1 MSNRQRRNRNLKLM
15 IIAIFFMMVL
25 LLILTVFLLFKT
37 GSMQKEIDAIKVA
50 KAQAA
55 QAASAGAGSK
65 DGTLTKSS
73 ETQDASDAADASDV
87 TAAPDAVTA
96 DAQDPQVT
104 AAPLPADAKV
114 VYLTF
119 DDGPSKN
126 TQNILDVLAEND
138 VHATFFVNGRTDDD
152 SIARY
157 QAIAAGGHEIAMHS
171 YSHDYEYV
179 YASVDNFVA
188 DLDKIQN
195 LITEVTGK
203 TPMVYRF
210 PGGSSNTLS
219 VRKQP
224 MADFISAL
232 LDRGIVYFD
241 WNVDST
247 DGEGANRD
255 VQTLIDK
262 TKSGLDGKKQ
272 QYVVLM
278 HDAGDHDTTVQALP
292 SIIQYCKEQG
302 YAFDVITS
310 DTPEVHH
317 ATIS

>member
-1 MSNRQRRNRNLKLM
+1 MSSRQRQNRNLKLM
-15 IIAIFFMMVL
+15 ITAIFFMMVL
-25 LLILTVFLLFKT
+25 LVVLIVFLLFKT
-37 GSMQKEIDAIKVA
+37 SSMQKQIDAIKVA

-55 QAASAGAGSK
+55 QAANAGAGSK

-73 ETQDASDAADASDV
+73 EVSEASDEP
-87 TAAPDAVTA
+87 AAPDAITA

-104 AAPLPADAKV
+104 AVPLPADAKV

-126 TQNILDVLAEND
+126 TQSILDVLAEND

-157 QAIAAGGHEIAMHS
+157 QAIAAAGNEIAMHS

-195 LITEVTGK
+195 LVTEVTGK

-224 MADFISAL
+224 MTDFISAL
-232 LDRGIVYFD
+232 SDRGIVYFD

-247 DGEGANRD
+247 DGEGPNRD
-255 VQTLIDK
+255 VQTLIDE

-272 QYVVLM
+272 QYVILM

-302 YAFDVITS
+302 YTFDVITS
-310 DTPEVHH
+310 GTPEVHH
-317 ATIS
+317 STIS

>member
-73 ETQDASDAADASDV
+73 DAPDVSDATGVPDE
-87 TAAPDAVTA
+87 TTAPDAATA
-96 DAQDPQVT
+96 DAP
-104 AAPLPADAKV
+104 AATTLPADAKV

-126 TQNILDVLAEND
+126 TQNILDVLAQND

-157 QAIAAGGHEIAMHS
+157 QAIAAGDHEIAMHS

-195 LITEVTGK
+195 LVTEVTGK

-232 LDRGIVYFD
+232 SDRGIVYFD

-247 DGEGANRD
+247 DGEGPNRD
-255 VQTLIDK
+255 VQTLIDE

-292 SIIQYCKEQG
+292 AIIQYCKEQG
-302 YAFDVITS
+302 YTFDVITS

>member
-15 IIAIFFMMVL
+15 LAAIFFMMVL

-55 QAASAGAGSK
+55 QAASMGAGSK
-65 DGTLTKSS
+65 DGTLTKNS
-73 ETQDASDAADASDV
+73 ETPDASDVADAPVV
-87 TAAPDAVTA
+87 TAAPDAVT
-96 DAQDPQVT
+96 
-104 AAPLPADAKV
+104 ADAKV

-126 TQNILDVLAEND
+126 TQNILDILAEND
-138 VHATFFVNGRTDDD
+138 VRATFFVNGRTDDD
-152 SIARY
+152 GIACY
-157 QAIAAGGHEIAMHS
+157 KAIAAGGHEIAMHS

-179 YASVDNFVA
+179 YASVDNFVT
-188 DLDKIQN
+188 DLDKIRN
-195 LITEVTGK
+195 LITEVTGR

-219 VRKQP
+219 VRRQP
-224 MADFISAL
+224 MEDFISAL

-247 DGEGANRD
+247 DGEGPNRD
-255 VQTLIDK
+255 VQTLIDE

-292 SIIQYCKEQG
+292 AIIQYCREQG
-302 YAFDVITS
+302 YTFDVITS

-317 ATIS
+317 SIANATQSLLIP

>member
-1 MSNRQRRNRNLKLM
+1 M
-15 IIAIFFMMVL
+15 ITAIFFMMVL
-25 LLILTVFLLFKT
+25 LLMLTVFLLFKT

-55 QAASAGAGSK
+55 QAANAGAESK
-65 DGTLTKSS
+65 DGTLTKGS
-73 ETQDASDAADASDV
+73 EAPEASNE
-87 TAAPDAVTA
+87 PDAITA
-96 DAQDPQVT
+96 DAQAT
-104 AAPLPADAKV
+104 ATPLPADAKI

-157 QAIAAGGHEIAMHS
+157 QAIAAAGNEIAMHS

-224 MADFISAL
+224 MTDFISAL
-232 LDRGIVYFD
+232 SERGIVYFD

-247 DGEGANRD
+247 DGEGPNRD
-255 VQTLIDK
+255 VQTLIDQ

-272 QYVVLM
+272 QYVILM

-310 DTPEVHH
+310 DTPEIHH
-317 ATIS
+317 STIS

>member
-1 MSNRQRRNRNLKLM
+1 MNGRQRRNKNLKLVIM
-15 IIAIFFMMVL
+15 AVFFMLVL

-37 GSMQKEIDAIKVA
+37 GSLQKQVDAIKVA

-55 QAASAGAGSK
+55 QAAGAGAEGE

-73 ETQDASDAADASDV
+73 EAPDASDEE
-87 TAAPDAVTA
+87 TAAPDAAAADTETA
-96 DAQDPQVT
+96 QATATPLPEDAQ
-104 AAPLPADAKV
+104 V

-126 TQNILDVLAEND
+126 TQNILDILAEYD
-138 VHATFFVNGRTDDD
+138 VKATFFVNGRTDDD

-157 QAIAAGGHEIAMHS
+157 KAIAEAGHEIAMHS

-179 YASVDNFVA
+179 YASIDNFVT

-195 LITEVTGK
+195 LVTEVTGK

-219 VRKQP
+219 MRQLP
-224 MADFISAL
+224 MADFISV
-232 LDRGIVYFD
+232 LDERGIVYFD

-247 DGEGANRD
+247 DGEGSNRD
-255 VQTLIDK
+255 VQTLIDE

-292 SIIQYCKEQG
+292 TIIEYCKEQG
-302 YAFDVITS
+302 YVFDVITT
-310 DTPEVHH
+310 DTPPVHH
-317 ATIS
+317 STIS